1 MPAFNESILY
11 VIFFLAY
18 LLVNLYLFMN
28 LLLAVIFSN
37 YKQHL
42 QVKKIFLFIIKF
54 LLIQEEQQL
63 IHKRQLDS
71 FMIIFERLTSVNSP
85 RHISY
90 ETYTRLIR
98 AMKADITENKIDA
111 YWATLDVVNKE
122 DGLNLK
128 QFNELLFNLNFDLR
142 QRSGDQTTIQKKC
155 PSIYNSKP
163 SRVILDF
170 VDTA

>member
-1 MPAFNESILY
+1 
-11 VIFFLAY
+11 
-18 LLVNLYLFMN
+18 
-28 LLLAVIFSN
+28 
-37 YKQHL
+37 
-42 QVKKIFLFIIKF
+42 
-54 LLIQEEQQL
+54 
-63 IHKRQLDS
+63 
-71 FMIIFERLTSVNSP
+71 MIIFERLTSANSP

-142 QRSGDQTTIQKKC
+142 QRTGDQTTIQKKC